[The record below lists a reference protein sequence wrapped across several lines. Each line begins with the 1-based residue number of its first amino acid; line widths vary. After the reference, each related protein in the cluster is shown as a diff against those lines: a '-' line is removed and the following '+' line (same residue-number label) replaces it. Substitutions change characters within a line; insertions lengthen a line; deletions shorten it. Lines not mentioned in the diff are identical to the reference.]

1 MQGKTFG
8 LKAEIATADPGGIE
22 AALAD
27 LVGVDAILKTDRGFK
42 VITTMTG
49 ESARDLNRSLLAA
62 LRRVSKMTTL
72 RAEWTSDGVTE
83 RFFDNVPRGI
93 RET

>member
-1 MQGKTFG
+1 MTGKTYG
-8 LKAEIATADPGGIE
+8 LKAEITTADPDGIE

-27 LVGVDAILKTDRGFK
+27 LVGVNTILKTDRGFK

-49 ESARDLNRSLLAA
+49 ESARNLNRSLLAA

-72 RAEWTSDGVTE
+72 RAEWKSDGVTE
-83 RFFDNVPRGI
+83 RFFDYVSRGV
-93 RET
+93 RQV

>member
-22 AALAD
+22 AVLAD
-27 LVGVDAILKTDRGFK
+27 LVGVNAILKTDKGFR
-42 VITTMTG
+42 INTTMSG

-72 RAEWTSDGVTE
+72 RAEWTADGLTE
-83 RFFDNVPRGI
+83 RLFDYVPRGV
-93 RET
+93 REA

>member
-1 MQGKTFG
+1 MTGKIFW
-8 LKAEIATADPGGIE
+8 LKAEITTANPEGIE

-27 LVGVDAILKTDRGFK
+27 LVGVNAILKTDKGFR
-42 VITTMTG
+42 VNTTMSG
-49 ESARDLNRSLLAA
+49 ENARDLNRSFLSA

-83 RFFDNVPRGI
+83 RFFDYVPRGV
-93 RET
+93 REA